1 MTEARKRELL
11 LDLIRTRPSCS
22 YTDLEIWNLGVRG
35 PYDAIDLYA
44 RIPVRTGNGRSRS
57 RARQD
62 SEILWDRI
70 KGIVDAFEKSGGR
83 GLYGI
88 RATHSPD
95 WRSYDLGAVFAHSL
109 DEAKFLADT
118 MIKPF
123 LAEGARFEVKFM
135 DFGSPETLMST
146 NDNALQKMRG
156 MRDELK
162 RVIER
167 NSVRFAEIE
176 SLMSAVQML
185 TTEQLA
191 AERAA

>member
-1 MTEARKRELL
+1 
-11 LDLIRTRPSCS
+11 
-22 YTDLEIWNLGVRG
+22 
-35 PYDAIDLYA
+35 
-44 RIPVRTGNGRSRS
+44 
-57 RARQD
+57 
-62 SEILWDRI
+62 
-70 KGIVDAFEKSGGR
+70 
-83 GLYGI
+83 
-88 RATHSPD
+88 
-95 WRSYDLGAVFAHSL
+95 
-109 DEAKFLADT
+109 
-118 MIKPF
+118 
-123 LAEGARFEVKFM
+123 
-135 DFGSPETLMST
+135 MST